1 MKRGEIRWYRFKA
14 PDKRRPV
21 VILTRD
27 SVLDYLGEVTVAPIT
42 STIREIPS
50 EVLVGP
56 EDGVP
61 RNCAINLDHVQ
72 TVSKDQLGGIVA
84 TLPEARM
91 DEVRDAPCSPS
102 GIDRPTARTL
112 SSATLRE
119 TPRDSAASHQYDKKN
134 RSPDRGAHH
143 RRRHPGPRRQRFRAT

>member
-1 MKRGEIRWYRFKA
+1 MGGLMRRGEVRWYTFA
-14 PDKRRPV
+14 QPDKRRPV

-42 STIREIPS
+42 STIRDIPS

-61 RNCAINLDHVQ
+61 RPCAINLDHLQ

-84 TLPEARM
+84 TLTAARM
-91 DEVRDAPCSPS
+91 DEVRDA
-102 GIDRPTARTL
+102 L
-112 SSATLRE
+112 
-119 TPRDSAASHQYDKKN
+119 
-134 RSPDRGAHH
+134 
-143 RRRHPGPRRQRFRAT
+143 